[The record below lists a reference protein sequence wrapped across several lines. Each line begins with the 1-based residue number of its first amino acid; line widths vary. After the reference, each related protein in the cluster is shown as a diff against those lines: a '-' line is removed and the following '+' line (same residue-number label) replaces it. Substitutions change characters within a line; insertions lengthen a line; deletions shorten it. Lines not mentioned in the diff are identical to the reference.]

1 MSGKTI
7 QALQP
12 NTGMDSLEARLQFIQ
27 VLKNLQK
34 TLHKTRDST
43 TSSSTSTP
51 PSSQPKLNN
60 DPIQFYLRNY
70 RHHYEDF
77 HQCLFD
83 TTLKMDPLDRLN
95 VVIYYIRIIKNL
107 YPHYNSS
114 TNIAKVLNEVLL
126 MDVDLVFE
134 LCLPCNDWKSLTNL
148 TSCKELF
155 LDLSRLI
162 KFDTTIVSTSSEATN
177 PDATTWYSVKTERT
191 VQDYKHSLQRTE
203 TLLKD
208 RDLKK
213 LAFFQQFDADAIT
226 INPELQTLPTNTN
239 IVLHRME
246 SDRESHKRSKETSWY
261 IERPTNDILDETEF
275 ETLWSHFETAD
286 PGFDKVDY
294 KNIKT
299 LNEIAKAS
307 YMY

>member
-1 MSGKTI
+1 
-7 QALQP
+7 
-12 NTGMDSLEARLQFIQ
+12 MDSLEARLQFIQ

-43 TSSSTSTP
+43 TSSSTTTP

-83 TTLKMDPLDRLN
+83 TTLKMDPLDRLD
-95 VVIYYIRIIKNL
+95 VVIYYVRIIRNL
-107 YPHYNSS
+107 CPHSNSN
-114 TNIAKVLNEVLL
+114 TNVTKVLNDVLL

-148 TSCKELF
+148 TTCKELF
-155 LDLSRLI
+155 VDLARLI
-162 KFDTTIVSTSSEATN
+162 KYDTAIGPSSTDATSN
-177 PDATTWYSVKTERT
+177 LEATTWYSVKPERIT
-191 VQDYKHSLQRTE
+191 QDYKQSLQRTE
-203 TLLKD
+203 KLLKD

-213 LAFFQQFDADAIT
+213 LAFFQLFDSSAPT
-226 INPELQTLPTNTN
+226 INPDLQTQPTGAS
-239 IVLHRME
+239 ILLHRME
-246 SDRESHKRSKETSWY
+246 SDRELHKRSKETSWY
-261 IERPTNDILDETEF
+261 VERPSNDILDESEF
-275 ETLWSHFETAD
+275 QALWAHFETTD
-286 PGFDKVDY
+286 SGFDKDDY
-294 KNIKT
+294 KNIKA
-299 LNEIAKAS
+299 LNDIAKAS